1 MFTLNCRGRILTL
14 DQPRIMG
21 VLNLTPDSF
30 SDGGQFNT
38 LHEALKHTERMLKA
52 GADII
57 DIGGYSSRPFAD
69 DISTEEE
76 LRRIASITEEIL
88 RKFPEA
94 IISIDTFRSQVAR
107 KMLEMGVHMINDISS
122 GVLDPRMVSTVAEFK
137 VPYIAMHMQGTPQT
151 MQQGPGYG
159 EVVEEVHKFFVEKIK
174 TLREAGLYDII
185 LDPGLGFGKQILHN
199 YQLLGSVKRFLPL
212 GYPVLIG
219 LSRKSM
225 LYKLLN
231 CKPNQTNEAA
241 AALHFHALLS
251 GVHILRVHEVK
262 GASDV
267 IRLFKYMKG
276 NGII

>member
-1 MFTLNCRGRILTL
+1 MFTLNCRGRMLTL

-38 LHEALKHTERMLKA
+38 LHKALKHTEHMLKA

-57 DIGGYSSRPFAD
+57 DIGGYSSRPFAE
-69 DISTEEE
+69 DISPREE
-76 LRRIASITEEIL
+76 LARIETITEEIL
-88 RKFPEA
+88 QKFPEA

-107 KMLEMGVHMINDISS
+107 KMLEKGVHMINDISS
-122 GVLDPRMVSTVAEFK
+122 GVLDSEMAATVAEFK
-137 VPYIAMHMQGTPQT
+137 VPYVAMHMQGTPQT
-151 MQQGPGYG
+151 MQNSPGYG
-159 EVVEEVHKFFVEKIK
+159 EVVEEVHKFFVEKIQ
-174 TLREAGLYDII
+174 TLQAAGIYDLI

-199 YQLLGSVKRFLPL
+199 YQLLGSIERFLPL

-231 CKPNQTNEAA
+231 CEPNQTSEAA
-241 AALHFHALLS
+241 AALHFQALLS

-262 GASDV
+262 AASDI
-267 IRLFKYMKG
+267 IRLFKYMQG